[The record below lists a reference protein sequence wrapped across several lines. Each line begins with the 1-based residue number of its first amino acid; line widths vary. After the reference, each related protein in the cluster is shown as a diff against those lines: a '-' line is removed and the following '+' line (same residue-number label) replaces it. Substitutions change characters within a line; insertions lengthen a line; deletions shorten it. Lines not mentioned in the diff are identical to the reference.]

1 MVSVGVAR
9 LHRWQ
14 AMYSTARA
22 SPVDYTGAGRIYIYM
37 LYIYVYIYI
46 FCHICMYIHAI
57 ASLLSLYYIYLYLY
71 MYIYIHIHIYIIDP
85 AFSNASSHAR
95 CPSRSH
101 LPCTE
106 RLS

>member
-22 SPVDYTGAGRIYIYM
+22 SPVDYTGAGRIYIY
-37 LYIYVYIYI
+37 ICYIYI
-46 FCHICMYIHAI
+46 CIHIYICHVCMYIHAI
-57 ASLLSLYYIYLYLY
+57 ASLLSLYTIYIC
-71 MYIYIHIHIYIIDP
+71 IYIHIHIYIIDP

>member
-37 LYIYVYIYI
+37 LYICTHIILSYMYVHTHYCFVAFLVLYLSVSIYRYIYI
-46 FCHICMYIHAI
+46 QVH
-57 ASLLSLYYIYLYLY
+57 
-71 MYIYIHIHIYIIDP
+71 IIDP